1 MLVERNHVF
10 SRSKA
15 IVSAREL
22 DDKSYHQFREFLE
35 QQCGIVLGENKQYL
49 VKSRLAP
56 LMSKFD
62 VPSLSELVTRTLS
75 PVERQLRAVV
85 IDAMTT
91 NETLWF
97 RDEYPFELLKKRILP
112 EFKSQ
117 RMPLKIWSA
126 ASSSG
131 QEPYSIAMTIKEFQQ
146 INPGSLSGG
155 AQITGTDISNTM
167 LEHCKY
173 AHYDSLALARG
184 LSAERKRQF
193 FENGDNGMSK
203 VKDSVKSL
211 VNFRQLNLLNSYSL
225 MGRFDIVFCRNVLI
239 YFAPEVKAKILSQI
253 HGVLNKGG
261 YLFLGASESLSGL
274 NQNFD
279 MIRCNPGIIYQ
290 KKS

>member
-1 MLVERNHVF
+1 M
-10 SRSKA
+10 
-15 IVSAREL
+15 SAREL

-35 QQCGIVLGENKQYL
+35 QQCGIVLGANKQYL

-56 LMSKFD
+56 LMAKFD
-62 VPSLSELVTRTLS
+62 VASLGDLVARTLS
-75 PVERQLRAVV
+75 PMERQLRAVV

-117 RMPLKIWSA
+117 RTPLKIWSA

-131 QEPYSIAMTIKEFQQ
+131 QEPYSIAMSSQEYQQ
-146 INPGSLSGG
+146 ATPGSLTAGV
-155 AQITGTDISNTM
+155 QIIGTDISNTM

-173 AHYDSLALARG
+173 GHYDALALARG
-184 LSAERKRQF
+184 LSPERKRKF
-193 FENGDNGMSK
+193 FENGDNEMLK
-203 VKDSVKSL
+203 VKDSVKKL
-211 VNFRQLNLLNSYSL
+211 VNFRQLNLLGSYSL

-239 YFAPEVKAKILSQI
+239 YFSPEVKAKILSQI

-274 NQNFD
+274 NQYFE